1 MARTL
6 QCLWPSG
13 VSPQE
18 ALQHPL
24 FVNTIGCACTGSN
37 HGETVSGSGA
47 TTEEEC
53 QGLLLP
59 DPSRDGVKSPGQ
71 WAIDALSKMAFVAM
85 LAQGA
90 QARSTRVMS

>member
-24 FVNTIGCACTGSN
+24 FVDWSGFACTGS
-37 HGETVSGSGA
+37 HHAGAVLGSGA

-59 DPSRDGVKSPGQ
+59 DPLETEFSLQGSGPLCSEQDGFRCHFGSS
-71 WAIDALSKMAFVAM
+71 AHAE
-85 LAQGA
+85 
-90 QARSTRVMS
+90 STRVMS